1 MMLKLL
7 HVMLKND
14 LCKKIIARDAEI
26 IAHDAK
32 NSFIFFYKCIKSY
45 CIILSKLINLL
56 FDNIIIYVF

>member
-1 MMLKLL
+1 MLKNDLCEKLLHMMLKLL

-32 NSFIFFYKCIKSY
+32 NSFIFFIK
-45 CIILSKLINLL
+45 N
-56 FDNIIIYVF
+56 